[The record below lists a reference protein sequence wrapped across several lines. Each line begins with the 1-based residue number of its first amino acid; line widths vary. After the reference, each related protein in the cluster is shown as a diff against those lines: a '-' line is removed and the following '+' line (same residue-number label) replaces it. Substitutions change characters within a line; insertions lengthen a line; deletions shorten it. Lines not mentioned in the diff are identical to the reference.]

1 MLANPDPSDWLSW
14 RRTLD
19 GHGHSPLDQINV
31 QNVRSLKL
39 EWSWGMDAG
48 VSQTTPLVH
57 NGVLYVASPGNV
69 IHALD
74 GRTGQLRWEYRREG
88 NDPLAQMRNL
98 AIYQDLVYLNTGDG
112 HIVAL
117 DARTGAVRWD
127 TEIRGN
133 DKKFRF
139 TSGPIVADGVV
150 IAGLTGCGTFADDT
164 CYIVAVDGRTGRELW
179 RTSTIARPGE
189 PGGDSW
195 SGLPLMYRAG
205 GDAWIPGSYDP
216 VRKIVYWG
224 TAQAKPWHAAVRG
237 TDGEALYTNSTL
249 AIDPKTGKVQW
260 YFQHIPRESHDMD
273 ETFERI
279 LIDYDGKRSVFSMGK
294 LGILWE
300 LDRTTGRFVRATDLG
315 YQTLVDVDPENRQGE
330 LPARHAPRT
339 GSGILHVSDHGWLQ
353 EPPGHGVRP
362 GDRGAGRAGEFV
374 LPDGDIQTD
383 GAPSG
388 RWRRGPGRGPQIS
401 LSPQEPRPDGRGRGG
416 RYSNGGA
423 GLATAPASAVQHLSA
438 DDSRRRGVHR
448 KLGPLRV
455 RIRRRETAPSCGR
468 RDCRQW
474 PTAVR

>member
-48 VSQTTPLVH
+48 ISQTTPLVH
-57 NGVLYVASPGNV
+57 NGMLYVASPGNV

-74 GRTGQLRWEYRREG
+74 GRTGQLLWEYRREG

-112 HIVAL
+112 HIVGL

-133 DKKFRF
+133 DKRFRF

-179 RTSTIARPGE
+179 RTSTVARPGE

-224 TAQAKPWHAAVRG
+224 TAQAKPWHASVRG
-237 TDGEALYTNSTL
+237 TDGDALYTNSTL

-260 YFQHIPRESHDMD
+260 YFQHVPRESHDMD

-279 LIDYDGKRSVFSMGK
+279 LIDYDGKGLRIQHGEAWDSVGARSH
-294 LGILWE
+294 
-300 LDRTTGRFVRATDLG
+300 DRPLRARHRSGVPDARRCRS
-315 YQTLVDVDPENRQGE
+315 ENRQGR
-330 LPARHAPRT
+330 AT
-339 GSGILHVSDHGWLQ
+339 GAACSRNWVGNFTC
-353 EPPGHGVRP
+353 VRP
-362 GDRGAGRAGEFV
+362 RVVSR
-374 LPDGDIQTD
+374 T
-383 GAPSG
+383 SG
-388 RWRRGPGRGPQIS
+388 PWRTP
-401 LSPQEPRPDGRGRGG
+401 
-416 RYSNGGA
+416 
-423 GLATAPASAVQHLSA
+423 
-438 DDSRRRGVHR
+438 RRR
-448 KLGPLRV
+448 
-455 RIRRRETAPSCGR
+455 AC
-468 RDCRQW
+468 
-474 PTAVR
+474 